1 MRVRH
6 SQATTVEVCPE
17 TVEVLE
23 FDLTRADTDE
33 YTESFGREP
42 TLLFTSETVEVDV
55 DGTRSCS
62 GQPGGQGSF
71 GFVGATPVGAD
82 LLRGI
87 RQQKWSPV
95 DVLLWAAARGDES
108 TPVLDW
114 LRERAHFIDGAIQFH
129 GGHTKPSVALT
140 TAWAALREVMRSW
153 GIRAREDLSDW
164 LGQLG
169 FLRSSPR
176 TSDPRGVPQRR
187 QSCIVRNRLRGDCPP
202 FGKVNNAKNVHD
214 APEPSNNPIF
224 QDTMGKPRLV
234 FAIVITQRATNQ
246 YRFRPLEENVSFCCA
261 GASFF
266 QSSVTLVLSPD
277 FETRSLLGAQERSN
291 TVGQGKQ
298 RTQTETANN
307 PIA

>member
-1 MRVRH
+1 M
-6 SQATTVEVCPE
+6 
-17 TVEVLE
+17 
-23 FDLTRADTDE
+23 
-33 YTESFGREP
+33 
-42 TLLFTSETVEVDV
+42 LFTSETVEVDV

-95 DVLLWAAARGDES
+95 DVPLLWAAARGDES

-129 GGHTKPSVALT
+129 GGHTEPSVALT

-176 TSDPRGVPQRR
+176 TSDPRGVLQKR
-187 QSCIVRNRLRGDCPP
+187 QSCIVGNRLRGDCPP
-202 FGKVNNAKNVHD
+202 FA
-214 APEPSNNPIF
+214 SNNPIF

-246 YRFRPLEENVSFCCA
+246 YRFRPLEETCA
-261 GASFF
+261 KSRF
-266 QSSVTLVLSPD
+266 
-277 FETRSLLGAQERSN
+277 
-291 TVGQGKQ
+291 
-298 RTQTETANN
+298 
-307 PIA
+307 